1 MPNLGYGW
9 RMPDEPHDEQERA
22 ESLDDDNLGGDDLVE
37 AGKFPPDK
45 LSALTQIGPLIDE
58 RLAGEPVSERA
69 MREQPEYGAG
79 DEDVDQLGRLV
90 AAPDDDPTDGVG
102 ESDMLADDSDDR
114 AGLSAEEAAIHLTES
129 P

>member
-1 MPNLGYGW
+1 
-9 RMPDEPHDEQERA
+9 MPDEPHDEQERA
-22 ESLDDDNLGGDDLVE
+22 ESLDEDNLGGDDLVE

-58 RLAGEPVSERA
+58 RLAGEPVAERA
-69 MREQPEYGAG
+69 MREQPEYGD
-79 DEDVDQLGRLV
+79 DEDDDELGRLV

-102 ESDMLADDSDDR
+102 ESDVLADDSDDHT
-114 AGLSAEEAAIHLTES
+114 GLSAEEAANHLTQS